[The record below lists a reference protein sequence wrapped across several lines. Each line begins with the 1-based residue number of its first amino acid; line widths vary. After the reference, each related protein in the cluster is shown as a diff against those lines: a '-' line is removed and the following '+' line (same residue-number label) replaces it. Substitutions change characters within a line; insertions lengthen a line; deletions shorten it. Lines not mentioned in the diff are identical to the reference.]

1 MKTVLD
7 LAPLAV
13 FFVAWLVGGIYV
25 ATAALIAACVVQ
37 CAALK
42 ALTGKVERANLVVC
56 GLTIVLGGAAL
67 AFRDDMFI
75 RVKPTV
81 VYAVFAAALLVADFG
96 FGRNLIKA
104 VAGKALPAPDST
116 WRKCSCAW
124 AVFFVAL
131 AAFNWI
137 AAQTFSE
144 AAWVKTK
151 TFGYPAA
158 TLIFALAQFM
168 IVGLRSQ
175 GGDLSRS
182 EVAPPTGTIHSRLK
196 SSSRR
201 SSVGTHDSDAPAS
214 ANESFPA
221 KAGTHSPVGMQ
232 MDSRFRGKGIEPA
245 AGAAES
251 SVPPLERRD
260 EGKDL
265 TLKNLIARKLSALNP
280 LELEVR
286 DESAAH
292 RGHAEAHAGAHFR
305 VRVVSERFSGLS
317 RLQRHRLVYET
328 VGPPAAIGLHALAV
342 RAVAP
347 EEIGFRVPRS
357 PKGDSPQ

>member
-42 ALTGKVERANLVVC
+42 VLVGKVERANLVVC

-175 GGDLSRS
+175 GGDLNRS
-182 EVAPPTGTIHSRLK
+182 GVAPPTGTIHPREV
-196 SSSRR
+196 SSRK
-201 SSVGTHDSDAPAS
+201 SELAEENKTGL
-214 ANESFPA
+214 
-221 KAGTHSPVGMQ
+221 
-232 MDSRFRGKGIEPA
+232 
-245 AGAAES
+245 ES
-251 SVPPLERRD
+251 SGREFNSRPAQD
-260 EGKDL
+260 ESLKD
-265 TLKNLIARKLSALNP
+265 LIARKLSALNP

-347 EEIGFRVPRS
+347 EEIGSRVPRS